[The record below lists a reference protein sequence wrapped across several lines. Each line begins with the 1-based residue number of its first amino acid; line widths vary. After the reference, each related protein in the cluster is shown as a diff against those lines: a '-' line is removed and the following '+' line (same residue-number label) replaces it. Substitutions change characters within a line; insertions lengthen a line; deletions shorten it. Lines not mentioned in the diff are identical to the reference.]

1 MTSKDKANNI
11 FLEFYSHLV
20 IIDELYEAV
29 VIVEL
34 AVKMAIVHV
43 NIVKDED
50 YLYQECYWG
59 RFTRSI
65 ILPQEDVPIVACM
78 HLNLNPRFG

>member
-20 IIDELYEAV
+20 VIDELYEAV

-34 AVKMAIVHV
+34 AVKMAIVHI

-50 YLYQECYWG
+50 YLEV
-59 RFTRSI
+59 I
-65 ILPQEDVPIVACM
+65 K
-78 HLNLNPRFG
+78 HLKEIR

>member
-20 IIDELYEAV
+20 VIDELYEAV

-34 AVKMAIVHV
+34 TVKMAIVHV
-43 NIVKDED
+43 NLVKDED
-50 YLYQECYWG
+50 YLEVIKYLKEI
-59 RFTRSI
+59 R
-65 ILPQEDVPIVACM
+65 
-78 HLNLNPRFG
+78 

>member
-20 IIDELYEAV
+20 VIDELYEAV
-29 VIVEL
+29 VIVDL

-43 NIVKDED
+43 NLVKDED
-50 YLYQECYWG
+50 YLEV
-59 RFTRSI
+59 RK
-65 ILPQEDVPIVACM
+65 
-78 HLNLNPRFG
+78 HLKEMR

>member
-20 IIDELYEAV
+20 LMDELYDAV
-29 VIVEL
+29 NIVDL

-43 NIVKDED
+43 NLVKDED
-50 YLYQECYWG
+50 YLEV
-59 RFTRSI
+59 I
-65 ILPQEDVPIVACM
+65 K
-78 HLNLNPRFG
+78 HLKEMR

>member
-20 IIDELYEAV
+20 VIDELYEAV

-43 NIVKDED
+43 NLIKDED
-50 YLYQECYWG
+50 YLEV
-59 RFTRSI
+59 I
-65 ILPQEDVPIVACM
+65 K
-78 HLNLNPRFG
+78 HLKEIK

>member
-20 IIDELYEAV
+20 VIDELYEAV

-43 NIVKDED
+43 NLVKDED
-50 YLYQECYWG
+50 YLEV
-59 RFTRSI
+59 RK
-65 ILPQEDVPIVACM
+65 
-78 HLNLNPRFG
+78 HLKEIR

>member
-20 IIDELYEAV
+20 VIEELYEAV

-34 AVKMAIVHV
+34 AIKMAIVHV
-43 NIVKDED
+43 NLVKDED
-50 YLYQECYWG
+50 YLEV
-59 RFTRSI
+59 RK
-65 ILPQEDVPIVACM
+65 
-78 HLNLNPRFG
+78 HLKEMR

>member
-43 NIVKDED
+43 NLVKDED
-50 YLYQECYWG
+50 YLEV
-59 RFTRSI
+59 I
-65 ILPQEDVPIVACM
+65 K
-78 HLNLNPRFG
+78 HLKGIR

>member
-20 IIDELYEAV
+20 VIDELYEAV

-43 NIVKDED
+43 NLVKDKD
-50 YLYQECYWG
+50 YLEV
-59 RFTRSI
+59 I
-65 ILPQEDVPIVACM
+65 K
-78 HLNLNPRFG
+78 HLKEIK

>member
-11 FLEFYSHLV
+11 FLDFYSHLV
-20 IIDELYEAV
+20 VIDELYEAV

-43 NIVKDED
+43 NLVKDED
-50 YLYQECYWG
+50 YLEV
-59 RFTRSI
+59 I
-65 ILPQEDVPIVACM
+65 K
-78 HLNLNPRFG
+78 HLKEIR

>member
-43 NIVKDED
+43 NLIKDED
-50 YLYQECYWG
+50 YLEV
-59 RFTRSI
+59 I
-65 ILPQEDVPIVACM
+65 K
-78 HLNLNPRFG
+78 HLKEIK

>member
-20 IIDELYEAV
+20 VIDELYEAV

-43 NIVKDED
+43 NLVKDED
-50 YLYQECYWG
+50 YLEVIKYLKE
-59 RFTRSI
+59 I
-65 ILPQEDVPIVACM
+65 K
-78 HLNLNPRFG
+78 

>member
-20 IIDELYEAV
+20 VIDELYEAV

-34 AVKMAIVHV
+34 AIKMAIVHV

-50 YLYQECYWG
+50 YLEV
-59 RFTRSI
+59 I
-65 ILPQEDVPIVACM
+65 K
-78 HLNLNPRFG
+78 HLKGIR

>member
-20 IIDELYEAV
+20 VIDELYEAV

-34 AVKMAIVHV
+34 AVKMAIVHI
-43 NIVKDED
+43 NLVKDED
-50 YLYQECYWG
+50 YLEV
-59 RFTRSI
+59 I
-65 ILPQEDVPIVACM
+65 K
-78 HLNLNPRFG
+78 HLKEIR

>member
-20 IIDELYEAV
+20 VIDELYEAV

-43 NIVKDED
+43 NLVKDED
-50 YLYQECYWG
+50 YLEV
-59 RFTRSI
+59 I
-65 ILPQEDVPIVACM
+65 K
-78 HLNLNPRFG
+78 HLKEIR

>member
-20 IIDELYEAV
+20 VIDELYEAV

-43 NIVKDED
+43 NLVKDKD
-50 YLYQECYWG
+50 YLEVIKYLKG
-59 RFTRSI
+59 IR
-65 ILPQEDVPIVACM
+65 
-78 HLNLNPRFG
+78 

>member
-20 IIDELYEAV
+20 VIDELYEVV

-34 AVKMAIVHV
+34 AVKMAIVHI

-50 YLYQECYWG
+50 YLEV
-59 RFTRSI
+59 I
-65 ILPQEDVPIVACM
+65 K
-78 HLNLNPRFG
+78 HLKEIR

>member
-20 IIDELYEAV
+20 VIDELYEAV
-29 VIVEL
+29 VIVDL

-43 NIVKDED
+43 NLVKDED
-50 YLYQECYWG
+50 YLEV
-59 RFTRSI
+59 I
-65 ILPQEDVPIVACM
+65 K
-78 HLNLNPRFG
+78 HLKEIE

>member
-20 IIDELYEAV
+20 VIDELYEAV

-34 AVKMAIVHV
+34 AVKMAIVHL
-43 NIVKDED
+43 NLVKD
-50 YLYQECYWG
+50 
-59 RFTRSI
+59 
-65 ILPQEDVPIVACM
+65 
-78 HLNLNPRFG
+78 

>member
-11 FLEFYSHLV
+11 FLEFYSHLIV
-20 IIDELYEAV
+20 IDELYEAV

-34 AVKMAIVHV
+34 AIKMAIVHV

-50 YLYQECYWG
+50 YLEV
-59 RFTRSI
+59 I
-65 ILPQEDVPIVACM
+65 K
-78 HLNLNPRFG
+78 HLKEIK

>member
-20 IIDELYEAV
+20 VIEELYEAV

-43 NIVKDED
+43 NLVKDED
-50 YLYQECYWG
+50 YLEV
-59 RFTRSI
+59 RK
-65 ILPQEDVPIVACM
+65 
-78 HLNLNPRFG
+78 HLKEMR

>member
-1 MTSKDKANNI
+1 MKLSPKDKANNI

-20 IIDELYEAV
+20 VIDELYEAV

-43 NIVKDED
+43 NLVKDED
-50 YLYQECYWG
+50 YLEV
-59 RFTRSI
+59 I
-65 ILPQEDVPIVACM
+65 K
-78 HLNLNPRFG
+78 HLKEIR